1 MSVFLGGNQVN
12 KLYNGGNQVQ
22 KVYRGDSLQYTTP
35 VTDNLV
41 LWYDGGNTQ
50 SNPGS
55 GSIWFP
61 LSPSSGSLTASL
73 NNGAAFTTSNGGAVA
88 FDGTNDYGQA
98 TSSVAFD
105 FGTGDF
111 SFEVWVNVVGNSAA
125 NNDGNRN
132 ATLISTIPDA
142 GTITGWNF
150 LLRGDATN
158 TGTQLLTEIQ
168 RNGVGEYVR
177 YILPST
183 MTKNTLYQV
192 GMTKASGVT
201 KFFINGVA
209 HDADFDI
216 GASAVNSN
224 NNVLN
229 IGRLN
234 FPGYLQYLNGNI
246 AIIRIYKGKALTSSE
261 ILQNYNAVR
270 YKN

>member
-1 MSVFLGGNQVN
+1 MSIFLGNSEVSRIYTAGT
-12 KLYNGGNQVQ
+12 QVQ
-22 KVYRGDSLQYTTP
+22 KIYGGSSLQYTTP

-41 LWYDGGNTQ
+41 LWYDGGNTK

-55 GSIWFP
+55 GSTWFP
-61 LSPSSGSLTASL
+61 ITPTSSSLTASL
-73 NNGAAFTTSNGGAVA
+73 VNGAAFTSSNGGAVA

-105 FGTGDF
+105 FGTDDF
-111 SFEVWVNVVGNSAA
+111 SLEVWVNIVANSAA
-125 NNDGNRN
+125 NQDGNKSG
-132 ATLISTIPDA
+132 TLISTINST
-142 GTITGWNF
+142 GTANGWNF
-150 LLRGDATN
+150 LLRGDASN
-158 TGTQLLTEIQ
+158 TGVQLLTEIQ
-168 RNGVGEYVR
+168 RSGVGEFVR

-183 MTKNTLYQV
+183 MIKNTLYQV

-216 GASAVNSN
+216 GAGAVNSN
-224 NNVLN
+224 NNVMN

-234 FPGYLQYLNGNI
+234 IDGYLQYLNGNI
-246 AIIRIYKGKALTSSE
+246 ATIRIYKGKALTSSE